1 MGKIEM
7 NMQGINFDI
16 GLPLKES
23 TDFDTLYVDWLP
35 EQTLKLNSWLK
46 DEKGQPVAVTGQI
59 GCGKTTFIR
68 KAFLKTQTSPDIS
81 LNLNDISIVSQGS
94 FYGLF
99 LGELL
104 PFAQNMNIDL
114 ESYSLDV
121 LFDNET
127 KSLKDFIELL
137 KPNINLKIL
146 KRQEQQLEKIDKD
159 VKLIKRVIS
168 NICELIEIRLD
179 RKLFIY
185 ADGVDKFNNNSAGYL
200 MLSDLLDFLADFKTL
215 YETNIVHVFCNDE
228 WRNQSEQIIL
238 TTTDKAKVLREILKK
253 RLGIYATDFEKQIP
267 KLYKLSGGNFRQ
279 ALRILVAYEF
289 ALRKLEKNK
298 SQALDYARKIVRQDL
313 LSTINLDFT
322 LLKVINKDGF
332 VLDST
337 IRNEKSAN
345 NAIYGNQIFLNSEKD
360 DKNRWYA
367 TINPL
372 LLETINLRTEPVSKI
387 NIDDEYYKLAKF
399 QLKNIFNS
407 LASYFL
413 SKGKNEINVIVHDD
427 ISTAHIVNDYLV
439 GRAGAYEEILYDDIE
454 ISNNNIK
461 SLIYNNSKSYDG
473 LSCFFIES
481 ITAENLSILEINRN
495 RLIEKNMLWWI
506 SKTEINACIKEWQH
520 LRQFMH
526 FFDLEKDIL
535 SNIQA
540 EDIEEDIE
548 DLELLDYSKEESDQ
562 IKERLMRVLNYVNTH
577 TDVR

>member
-1 MGKIEM
+1 MK
-7 NMQGINFDI
+7 GINFDI

-23 TDFDTLYVDWLP
+23 TDFDSLYVEWLP

-46 DEKGQPVAVTGQI
+46 GETGQSVAVTGQI

-68 KAFLKTQTSPDIS
+68 RAFLKTKTSPDIS
-81 LNLNDISIVSQGS
+81 LNLNDISVVSQGS

-104 PFAQNMNIDL
+104 PFAQKINIDL
-114 ESYSLDV
+114 ESYSLNV

-127 KSLKDFIELL
+127 ENLKDFIDLL
-137 KPNINLKIL
+137 KPNINLKTL
-146 KRQEQQLEKIDKD
+146 KRQEQQLEKIDRD
-159 VKLIKRVIS
+159 VQLIKRVIS
-168 NICELIEIRLD
+168 NICELIEKKLG

-185 ADGVDKFNNNSAGYL
+185 ADGVDKFNNHSAGYL
-200 MLSDLLDFLADFKTL
+200 MLNDLLNFLADFKTL

-228 WRNQSEQIIL
+228 WRTRAEQIIL
-238 TTTDKAKVLREILKK
+238 TTPDKVKVLREMLKK

-267 KLYKLSGGNFRQ
+267 KLYNLSGGNFRQ
-279 ALRILVAYEF
+279 ALRLLVAYEF
-289 ALRKLEKNK
+289 AVRKLDKNK
-298 SQALDYARKIVRQDL
+298 SQALDYAMKVVRQDL
-313 LSTINLDFT
+313 LSTVNIDFT
-322 LLKVINKDGF
+322 LLKVINNDGF

-345 NAIYGNQIFLNSEKD
+345 NAIYGNQIFLTSEKD

-372 LLETINLRTEPVSKI
+372 LLETFDLRTEPVTES

-399 QLKNIFNS
+399 QIKNIFNS

-413 SKGKNEINVIVHDD
+413 SKGKNEINVIVHDN
-427 ISTAHIVNDYLV
+427 ISTARIVNDYLV
-439 GRAGAYEEILYDDIE
+439 GRAGAYEEILYNDIE

-461 SLIYNNSKSYDG
+461 SLIYNGNSSKYDG

-481 ITAENLSILEINRN
+481 ITSENLSILEINRN

-535 SNIQA
+535 SNIQT
-540 EDIEEDIE
+540 EDILEDIE
-548 DLELLDYSKEESDQ
+548 DLELLDYSKEEAHK
-562 IKERLMRVLNYVNTH
+562 INERLTRVLNYLNTH
-577 TDVR
+577 SYAR